1 MDLPLKVKYKP
12 RKKKSKEFKVD
23 KSCRVN
29 RTYQNFLNY
38 VEENPDFNIVEI
50 DSVEGKKGGKVLL
63 TIYFRKSNL
72 MLGFLRSQNDSKS
85 VTDIFNN
92 IFNLLGKNIFS
103 NMFSIILTD
112 NGSEFS
118 NPKALEYIGS
128 NYPDN
133 KTIRVFYCDPYTP
146 GQKGGIEHNHT
157 LLRRIIPKGTSLDD
171 FTQEDINLAFNHI
184 NSYTREALNNTIPY
198 NIFKSMYGDEIL
210 KKLGIKF
217 ISFDE
222 LNLTPKLL
230 KK

>member
-1 MDLPLKVKYKP
+1 
-12 RKKKSKEFKVD
+12 
-23 KSCRVN
+23 
-29 RTYQNFLNY
+29 
-38 VEENPDFNIVEI
+38 
-50 DSVEGKKGGKVLL
+50 
-63 TIYFRKSNL
+63 
-72 MLGFLRSQNDSKS
+72 
-85 VTDIFNN
+85 
-92 IFNLLGKNIFS
+92 
-103 NMFSIILTD
+103 MFSIILTD

-128 NYPDN
+128 SYSDN
-133 KTIRVFYCDPYTP
+133 KTIRVFYCDPHTP
-146 GQKGGIEHNHT
+146 GQKGGIEYNHT
-157 LLRRIIPKGTSLDD
+157 LLRRIIPKRTSLDD

-217 ISFDE
+217 ISFDK